1 MLEGRKILL
10 GVSSSIAAYKAA
22 HLVRLLIKQK
32 AEVQV
37 LMTPASHSFITP
49 LTLSTLSKNPVLT
62 TFESNQNGEWNNHVE
77 LGLWA
82 DLILMAPATANT
94 IASMANGICN
104 NLLLATYL
112 SARCPVM
119 FAPAMDL
126 DMYAH
131 PSTQQNIN
139 ALLSRNN
146 IFIEPENGEL
156 ASGLSGVGRMAEP
169 ENIVSFIEKYFASK
183 NDLLGYKVL
192 LTAGPTYEYIDAV
205 RFIGNA
211 SSGKM
216 GYAIAETLANRGAE
230 VTVISGPVNISTYHK
245 NIKVEKVISAQQ
257 MFEVTQ
263 KYFANSDIAICSA
276 AVADYSPSTT
286 SSKKLKK
293 QDTSLNIELKP
304 TIDILDALGK
314 LKTPKQLLVG
324 FALETENELENAKGK
339 LKRKNCD
346 ILVLNSLNDAGAGF
360 NTDTNKITLLD
371 KDNKVQVFP
380 LKLKSEVAIDI
391 CNKIVE
397 QLKLL

>member
-1 MLEGRKILL
+1 
-10 GVSSSIAAYKAA
+10 
-22 HLVRLLIKQK
+22 
-32 AEVQV
+32 
-37 LMTPASHSFITP
+37 
-49 LTLSTLSKNPVLT
+49 
-62 TFESNQNGEWNNHVE
+62 
-77 LGLWA
+77 
-82 DLILMAPATANT
+82 
-94 IASMANGICN
+94 
-104 NLLLATYL
+104 
-112 SARCPVM
+112 
-119 FAPAMDL
+119 
-126 DMYAH
+126 
-131 PSTQQNIN
+131 
-139 ALLSRNN
+139 
-146 IFIEPENGEL
+146 
-156 ASGLSGVGRMAEP
+156 
-169 ENIVSFIEKYFASK
+169 
-183 NDLLGYKVL
+183 
-192 LTAGPTYEYIDAV
+192 
-205 RFIGNA
+205 
-211 SSGKM
+211 M

-304 TIDILDALGK
+304 TVDILESLGK